1 MVVSENSRNP
11 KKKAKRLNSVRGTQ
25 RFTRPSQPLG
35 TANVIINTNDAI
47 PKLQQLSQKY
57 IGVNNPHGFLTD
69 LRNALGIPDSSGASK
84 YGEIR
89 IPQSDGSL
97 MKVSLRITN
106 HNSNA
111 ETYIT
116 HNANYPF
123 NLSILIRK
131 NFQKNRFKPHNNVVL
146 HEYVYYGKKMEN
158 IENPLSQIVNSIIG
172 YLQTGKYKDT
182 TGVAMVNTSPKQT
195 SVQTPAPI
203 TGTTQN
209 MQNNKTDKNE
219 SKNMNKKN
227 TIRLTESELKKVITE
242 SVKNIMSEGDLL
254 DFYKYKEDKSGKL
267 SEKILILRSD
277 AIQLYEFIN
286 KGDGLW
292 GYRVGD
298 SREIQ
303 QERLNLASDIIK
315 AINKLYKSVNEDD
328 FNKVERFRKFGV

>member
-11 KKKAKRLNSVRGTQ
+11 KKKAKRLNSIRGTQ

-35 TANVIINTNDAI
+35 NANVIINTNDAI

-69 LRNALGIPDSSGASK
+69 LRNALGIPNSSGASK

-97 MKVSLRITN
+97 MKISLRITN

-123 NLSILIRK
+123 NLSILVRK

-227 TIRLTESELKKVITE
+227 TIRLTESDLKRVISE
-242 SVKNIMSEGDLL
+242 SVKKVLKEQLDGNATDNPMINQLWNELMSINRGLIKEVLQ
-254 DFYKYKEDKSGKL
+254 KYGWGKSKEL
-267 SEKILILRSD
+267 
-277 AIQLYEFIN
+277 
-286 KGDGLW
+286 GDG
-292 GYRVGD
+292 VFKQIVKV
-298 SREIQ
+298 SE
-303 QERLNLASDIIK
+303 
-315 AINKLYKSVNEDD
+315 AINTFDAVLRNTTADSDYWAMNAHEQD
-328 FNKVERFRKFGV
+328 